1 MTVPSDSTVFSTPP
15 GFPARVGYSAQEV
28 LRSAYHWNR
37 KRRFVA
43 ALRRLPALSG
53 SKEIRLNCGGMRQA
67 KAGPVIGGQV
77 KLIHLREEF
86 PECWPD
92 FNLLYLVSS
101 APPTYALELARE
113 SKRRGCRVI
122 LNQNGVAY
130 RSWCGDFFPWF
141 NAPLREL
148 LLLADYVIY
157 QSAFCKLYA
166 DRYLSPTDVP
176 SRVLFNPVDLKKFS
190 PVEEALPEGPLR
202 LLAAGTSHHFYRV
215 HSVLEC
221 LAVLR
226 SRGVCVELTIAG
238 AFYWKNGEREV
249 REAIESLSLAG
260 CVKILPAFTQDQ
272 APAIYRSAHIL
283 IHSKYKDPCPTVPIE
298 AMASGLP
305 VVASR
310 SGGMSELVPEKVGSL
325 VEAPDDDNR
334 DHAPDPALLADA
346 VESVAS
352 GLPEYSRAARRHA
365 EEAFSKEAWLRAH
378 REIFESLIP

>member
-1 MTVPSDSTVFSTPP
+1 MSVSSNSAGVSTPP
-15 GFPARVGYSAQEV
+15 GFLARVRYSAQEF

-43 ALRRLPALSG
+43 ALRRLPSLSG
-53 SKEIRLNCGGMRQA
+53 SKEIRLNCGRMRPA

-101 APPTYALELARE
+101 APPTYAIELARE
-113 SKRRGCRVI
+113 SKRRGCKVV

-130 RSWCGDFFPWF
+130 RSWCGDFYPWF

-148 LLLADYVIY
+148 LQLADYVVY
-157 QSAFCKLYA
+157 QSAFCKIYA
-166 DRYLSPTDVP
+166 DHYLAPVKVP
-176 SRVLFNPVDLKKFS
+176 SRILFNPVDLEKFS
-190 PVEEALPEGPLR
+190 PAAELPAAGPLR

-215 HSVLEC
+215 RAALDC
-221 LAVLR
+221 LAVLKG
-226 SRGVCVELTIAG
+226 RGIPAELTIAG
-238 AFYWKNGEREV
+238 AFYWKGGEREV
-249 REAIESLSLAG
+249 REAIDARKLAD
-260 CVKILPAFTQDQ
+260 CVNIFPAFTQDQ

-305 VVASR
+305 VIASR
-310 SGGMSELVPEKVGSL
+310 SGGMPELVPDAVGKL
-325 VEAPDDDNR
+325 VDVPDDDNC
-334 DHAPDPALLADA
+334 DHAPDPVLMADA
-346 VESVAS
+346 VEVVTAD
-352 GLPEYSRAARRHA
+352 LVNISRAARRHA
-365 EEAFSKEAWLRAH
+365 VEIFSKEAWIQAH
-378 REIFESLIP
+378 REIFQNLVS

>member
-1 MTVPSDSTVFSTPP
+1 MTVPRDSEVVSTPP
-15 GFPARVGYSAQEV
+15 GLPARMGYSAQEF

-37 KRRFVA
+37 KRRFVES
-43 ALRRLPALSG
+43 LRKLPPVSSG
-53 SKEIRLNCGGMRQA
+53 GGIRLNCGGSPCGPA
-67 KAGPVIGGQV
+67 KPIIGGQV

-86 PECWPD
+86 PEHYPD

-101 APPTYALELARE
+101 APPTYAVELARE
-113 SKRRGCRVI
+113 SKRRGCKVV

-130 RSWCGDFFPWF
+130 RSWCGDYFPWF

-157 QSAFCKLYA
+157 QSAFCKAYA

-176 SRVLFNPVDLKKFS
+176 SRILLNPVDLEKFS
-190 PVEEALPEGPLR
+190 PAEEPLPGVPLR

-215 HSVLEC
+215 RSVLDC

-226 SRGVCVELTIAG
+226 TRGVPAELTIAG
-238 AFYWKNGEREV
+238 AFYWKNGGHDV
-249 REAIESLSLAG
+249 RAAIEERKLAQW
-260 CVKILPAFTQDQ
+260 VKILPAFTQEQ
-272 APAIYRSAHIL
+272 APATYRSAHIL

-310 SGGMSELVPEKVGSL
+310 SGGMPELVPENAGKL
-325 VEAPDDDNR
+325 VVVPDDDNC
-334 DHAPDPALLADA
+334 DHAPDPVLMADA
-346 VESVAS
+346 VELVAS
-352 GLPEYSRAARRHA
+352 DLAGYSSAARRHA
-365 EEAFSKEAWLRAH
+365 ESVFSKETWLRAH
-378 REIFESLIP
+378 RGVFESLIP